1 MRVVHH
7 VSILNFSL
15 LQSKNN
21 GHIDYIPSIIRESE
35 EIAIEDRITDS
46 HPSQAVPLSSLTE
59 LETKEATHLYKHLKY
74 MILPSPKQIPPM
86 IASHC
91 SSKSTQ
97 TLTTSP
103 SIRQHI
109 KPQSIFAWRKTSVV
123 LVQAESKPKTTV
135 KTIKTNNGE
144 QRTVRRLRRDKR
156 AATSLFIL
164 VLVFMIFLLPYVVV
178 VVVGRTFSIDV
189 LTNTKGQVYSA
200 AFWLLWLNST
210 VNPILYP
217 FIQPRFREAYRKLFL
232 RLTRRRTRL
241 FSLIVDIQ
249 RNK

>member
-1 MRVVHH
+1 M
-7 VSILNFSL
+7 L
-15 LQSKNN
+15 
-21 GHIDYIPSIIRESE
+21 
-35 EIAIEDRITDS
+35 
-46 HPSQAVPLSSLTE
+46 
-59 LETKEATHLYKHLKY
+59 
-74 MILPSPKQIPPM
+74 LPSPKEIPPT
-86 IASHC
+86 ITTHC

-97 TLTTSP
+97 TLTSSSLT
-103 SIRQHI
+103 RQEI
-109 KPQSIFAWRKTSVV
+109 KRQSIFGWRKASAV
-123 LVQAESKPKTTV
+123 LAPAESQLKTTG

-164 VLVFMIFLLPYVVV
+164 VMVFIVFLLPYAVV
-178 VVVGRTFSIDV
+178 VVVGRTFSV
-189 LTNTKGQVYSA
+189 EALTDTNGQVYSA
-200 AFWLLWLNST
+200 VFWLLWLNST

-241 FSLIVDIQ
+241 FSLILDIQ